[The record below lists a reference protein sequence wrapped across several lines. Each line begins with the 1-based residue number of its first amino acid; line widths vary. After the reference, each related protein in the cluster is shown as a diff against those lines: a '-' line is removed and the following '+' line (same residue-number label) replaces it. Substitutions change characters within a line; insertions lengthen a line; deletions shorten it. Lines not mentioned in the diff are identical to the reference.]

1 MKFFIQR
8 MGPDS
13 EHLPAAHTCFNILDL
28 PVSPCLPLPSSPNCV
43 TTWVLQQEYSNEEK
57 LREKLTRAL
66 TYAQGFGLV

>member
-1 MKFFIQR
+1 VQGLSSMKFFIQR

-28 PVSPCLPLPSSPNCV
+28 P
-43 TTWVLQQEYSNEEK
+43 EYSNEEK

>member
-28 PVSPCLPLPSSPNCV
+28 P
-43 TTWVLQQEYSNEEK
+43 EYSNEEK